1 MATGKVDLSCESEL
15 NKLKKSDLVNLIKE
29 LNDQL
34 KGEVISSC
42 DYSSDK
48 ENSAEN
54 DQISE
59 KPVEDGTSNL
69 QSDLSSVNSQS
80 ESDLKMSAQIMNIEN
95 VYLKSIIQ
103 RMESELSLQK
113 SYIQLLEKTING
125 EVNKTCGDTCPPVV
139 KNDLRNNSTEVQNRA
154 KTIQHKPSSADA
166 MSIVKP
172 AQQATSNVSRQNS
185 RSKGVNDI
193 ENCNVISNADL
204 HTNNKISYERARPIV
219 NMQDGASTSGS
230 NVNNTPEDGFH
241 VVSKKKRQKKNLL
254 SFVGSNKDATPIQAA
269 IKKAWYFIGRLHFDT
284 TVQDI
289 EKYLK
294 DKLNSDEGVTC
305 TKINSANSSACFR
318 VGVNFQQKEKL
329 EDPEFWPSGVIVRQ
343 YIFKKHASTQ
353 NIK

>member
-1 MATGKVDLSCESEL
+1 
-15 NKLKKSDLVNLIKE
+15 
-29 LNDQL
+29 
-34 KGEVISSC
+34 
-42 DYSSDK
+42 
-48 ENSAEN
+48 
-54 DQISE
+54 
-59 KPVEDGTSNL
+59 
-69 QSDLSSVNSQS
+69 
-80 ESDLKMSAQIMNIEN
+80 
-95 VYLKSIIQ
+95 
-103 RMESELSLQK
+103 MESELSLQK

-125 EVNKTCGDTCPPVV
+125 EVNKTCGDTCPPLV
-139 KNDLRNNSTEVQNRA
+139 KNDLPNNSTEVQNRA